1 MLACSYESEQR
12 SGLIQAI
19 YDPSNAFCVSEMVR
33 RSTAPTNDGDY
44 VAAHGV
50 PVPMM
55 MICKTYIAGRGG
67 MLDYGT
73 YNTRLATALLEMGP
87 AMRTV
92 VPTAD
97 TIAGHYKSLAASWDY
112 MARFFGPSKEPNP
125 NPTDIINLAANL
137 NRFMLALHDVPSDRV
152 RNAALSG
159 NITWYQDTQWLG
171 PLTLTHYP
179 LR

>member
-1 MLACSYESEQR
+1 
-12 SGLIQAI
+12 
-19 YDPSNAFCVSEMVR
+19 
-33 RSTAPTNDGDY
+33 
-44 VAAHGV
+44 
-50 PVPMM
+50 MM
-55 MICKTYIAGRGG
+55 MICKAYVAGRGG

-97 TIAGHYKSLAASWDY
+97 TVADHQRSLAACWDY
-112 MARFFGPSKEPNP
+112 MARFFGPGKEPNP
-125 NPTDIINLAANL
+125 NPTDIINLSANL

-159 NITWYQDTQWLG
+159 NISWYQDTQWLG
-171 PLTLTHYP
+171 PVTLTHYP
-179 LR
+179 LP